1 MGGGDPYS
9 IYRGSLFCGNS
20 HCFGGSVCLSLP
32 LSFLLSFLTFVL
44 SLCRLSKPDRYSR
57 CSRDGFC
64 PHHPTPLPFIAK
76 EAFPPPPPIRS
87 SPYPAKE
94 STVQSVWF
102 SNRLAAA
109 SANPPISLHGSVP
122 SAHRHQH
129 PRTSLSRP
137 SCRFR
142 GSRLS
147 FEREDLLFRLRKLRY
162 SIFFFSPRL
171 PFARFLFIMPTA
183 KLRSPI

>member
-1 MGGGDPYS
+1 
-9 IYRGSLFCGNS
+9 
-20 HCFGGSVCLSLP
+20 
-32 LSFLLSFLTFVL
+32 
-44 SLCRLSKPDRYSR
+44 
-57 CSRDGFC
+57 
-64 PHHPTPLPFIAK
+64 
-76 EAFPPPPPIRS
+76 S

-162 SIFFFSPRL
+162 SIFSFRPVFRSLVSFLLCQLLNCGHRL
-171 PFARFLFIMPTA
+171 EIRPLSVSFIFAVFLFCFFCLHFCDSFCCFIWNHNNSEVVVKGCA
-183 KLRSPI
+183 I